1 MIKKF
6 ISYYKPHIPMF
17 LFDMLCAV
25 VVAACNLFYPT
36 IAKNIINSV
45 ESGNVLVDTVIKSGI
60 LLLVI
65 YVVKAFCLYI
75 VGYYGHLV
83 GVRMQADMRR
93 DLFAKYERLPVS
105 YYDEHKTGD
114 LLSRL
119 TNDLFEISEL
129 AHHGPENLFL
139 AVLMLCG
146 AFVILSG
153 INLTLTLIMFSI
165 IPFIVLFTFL
175 SKRRMRTAMRN
186 SRKQTAEINATLE
199 NSLTGIRETKAYAAE
214 HHEMEKFGAANSLLA
229 RYRGDAMFSLGLF
242 DAVMTFLS
250 DLLYLVIIFIGG
262 IFLAKGHINSGEFAA
277 FILYI
282 SMFLNPIQRFVS
294 LFEQL
299 QNGMTGFGRFC
310 EILALEDEV
319 DNGTTVISDIKG
331 DVAFEG
337 VSFGYTVDGKADKMV
352 ISDLEL
358 HIEAGKTLA
367 LVGPS
372 GGGKTTLCHLIPRF
386 YDVGAGRITVDG
398 VDIRDITLKSLREN
412 IGIVSQ
418 SVFLFDGT
426 VRENIAYA
434 CPDATD
440 EQIIAAAKSANI
452 HDYIATLEKG
462 YDTQVGERGV
472 KLSGGQRQRIAIARV
487 FLKNPKL
494 LILDEATSALDNA
507 TEMQIQ
513 SALEKLSSGRTVIV
527 VAHRLSTVKSADEIV
542 VIDDGGI
549 IERGT
554 HEQLLAIDGEYRK
567 LYNYQFKGLVGDK
580 TA

>member
-1 MIKKF
+1 MIRRF

-25 VVAACNLFYPT
+25 VIAACNLFYPT
-36 IAKNIINSV
+36 IAKNIINSF
-45 ESGNVLVDTVIKSGI
+45 ETGSITVDAVVGSGI
-60 LLLVI
+60 LLLII
-65 YVVKAFCLYI
+65 YIVKALCNYV

-83 GVRMQADMRR
+83 GVRMQAHMRR

-105 YYDEHKTGD
+105 FYDENKTGD

-139 AVLMLCG
+139 AVLMLGG

-153 INLTLTLIMFSI
+153 INLTLTLIMFAI

-175 SKRRMRTAMRN
+175 SRRRMRTAMKN

-214 HHEMEKFGAANSLLA
+214 THEMRKFGAANALLEK
-229 RYRGDAMFSLGLF
+229 YRGDAMFSLGLF
-242 DAVMTFLS
+242 DSVMGFLS

-262 IFLAKGHINSGEFAA
+262 IFLAKGYINSGEFAA

-310 EILALEDEV
+310 EIIDIPDE
-319 DNGTTVISDIKG
+319 SDEGKTEITDIRG
-331 DVAFEG
+331 EVRFEG
-337 VSFGYTVDGKADKMV
+337 VSFGYDAEGRDGKKV
-352 ISDLEL
+352 ISGLDL

-386 YDVGAGRITVDG
+386 YNVNEGRITLDG
-398 VDIRDITLKSLREN
+398 TDIRDITLHSLREN
-412 IGIVSQ
+412 IGMVSQ
-418 SVFLFDGT
+418 NVFLFDGT

-440 EQIIAAAKSANI
+440 EQVIAAARSANI
-452 HDYIATLEKG
+452 HDYIATL
-462 YDTQVGERGV
+462 
-472 KLSGGQRQRIAIARV
+472 
-487 FLKNPKL
+487 
-494 LILDEATSALDNA
+494 
-507 TEMQIQ
+507 
-513 SALEKLSSGRTVIV
+513 
-527 VAHRLSTVKSADEIV
+527 
-542 VIDDGGI
+542 
-549 IERGT
+549 
-554 HEQLLAIDGEYRK
+554 
-567 LYNYQFKGLVGDK
+567 
-580 TA
+580 